1 MMCQNNNW
9 HSEKYPEIFY
19 NIIYAPAFK
28 YFLYLNYYVI
38 LLLLCFVF
46 YDLCFNNLILDSSL
60 WYLKYYSLF
69 RLLYMC
75 YQFMALKQNVLLDYY
90 SYNLM
95 YPGNI
100 EYNFFHNFKDNEH
113 QLLMEESK
121 KYVSGIIMEKIEYK
135 RIYFSDSKKMA
146 YFEKITFYK

>member
-1 MMCQNNNW
+1 
-9 HSEKYPEIFY
+9 
-19 NIIYAPAFK
+19 
-28 YFLYLNYYVI
+28 
-38 LLLLCFVF
+38 VF

-100 EYNFFHNFKDNEH
+100 EY
-113 QLLMEESK
+113 
-121 KYVSGIIMEKIEYK
+121 K
-135 RIYFSDSKKMA
+135 RIYFGDSKKMA